1 MKKLFVPLAAAAVL
15 AVVRA
20 VTALS
25 LAEPQTGFFPAG
37 TAGFYTAALLLLTAL
52 SALLAGGDACHDGA
66 NARYSSPLGGAV
78 RRVAALGV
86 AAKTAAVRLCRITKG
101 AGRANQTNSAA
112 AAAQM

>member
-37 TAGFYTAALLLLTAL
+37 TAGFYTAALLLLTL
-52 SALLAGGDACHDGA
+52 T
-66 NARYSSPLGGAV
+66 YVVSSTYNPF
-78 RRVAALGV
+78 
-86 AAKTAAVRLCRITKG
+86 IYF
-101 AGRANQTNSAA
+101 NF
-112 AAAQM
+112 

>member
-52 SALLAGGDACHDGA
+52 SALLAGRDA
-66 NARYSSPLGGAV
+66 
-78 RRVAALGV
+78 
-86 AAKTAAVRLCRITKG
+86 
-101 AGRANQTNSAA
+101 
-112 AAAQM
+112 